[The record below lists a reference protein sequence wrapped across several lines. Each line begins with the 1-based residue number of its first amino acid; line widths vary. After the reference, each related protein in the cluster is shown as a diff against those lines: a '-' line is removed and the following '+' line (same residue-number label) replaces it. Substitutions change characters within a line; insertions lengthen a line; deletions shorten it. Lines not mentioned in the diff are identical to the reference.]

1 MSFYEDLVMR
11 TQMNYNRYYGV
22 YASGGTPY
30 ALSEN
35 KPLTP
40 KRGSAPGGR
49 NPEG

>member
-40 KRGSAPGGR
+40 EAGAQRLV
-49 NPEG
+49 EEIQ